1 MFGALEAIL
10 SIIRSQIG
18 LKSDKGDYAGSVHAK
33 LALLNGDITGLFGS
47 LRPGTSDI
55 TISSN
60 TAWDPGVYRYN
71 NFTVNAG
78 VTLSANGQGLVII
91 ANNIIV
97 SGLISASGRGSA
109 GGASVSPPSG
119 TYQKA
124 NGNPGIDVTSIGGA
138 GGGGGAIDYRGS
150 SGGSDIECV
159 GGRGGNTAVAN
170 GSQSNTNGGY
180 TPGAGGSGVGIITN
194 LNWVNAFS
202 YLLCG
207 AGGGSGAAA
216 RGDNS
221 SDTAVSGAG
230 GAGGGF
236 IVLVAKSITINSGG
250 AVRAD
255 GLAGSNGNAGT
266 YSAAAGGGGG
276 GGGTVVMSCAYLTN
290 NGAVS
295 ASGGS
300 GGSGVQGSSFGS
312 DYYIGNGG
320 AGGSGVV
327 LISQW

>member
-18 LKSDKGDYAGSVHAK
+18 LKSDKGDYTGSVHAK

-47 LRPGTSDI
+47 LRPGTTDI

-60 TAWDPGVYRYN
+60 TAWVPGVYRYN
-71 NFTVNAG
+71 NFAVNAG
-78 VTLSANGQGLVII
+78 VTLSANGQGLIII

-109 GGASVSPPSG
+109 GGASVSPPRG
-119 TYQKA
+119 QEA
-124 NGNPGIDVTSIGGA
+124 NGNPGIDITSIGGA
-138 GGGGGAIDYRGS
+138 GGGGGAIDYGGGG
-150 SGGSDIECV
+150 GGSGIERV

-170 GSQSNTNGGY
+170 GSESNYNGGY

-216 RGDNS
+216 RGDSS
-221 SDTAVSGAG
+221 SDISVSGAG
-230 GAGGGF
+230 GSGGGF
-236 IVLVAKSITINSGG
+236 IILVAKSITINSGG

-255 GLAGSNGNAGT
+255 GLAGGNGNAGS

-276 GGGTVVMSCAYLTN
+276 GGGTVILSCAYITN
-290 NGAVS
+290 NGVVS

-300 GGSGVQGSSFGS
+300 GGSGVRGSSFESG
-312 DYYIGNGG
+312 YYIGNGG